1 MLTSAVN
8 LINTARCAGQAMRL
22 TENDIAF
29 SAASTLGA
37 VVKEKVAALLGVPTM
52 FNAEFRILEAK
63 RYCITTLRTGLAA
76 GSPVPPSLVR
86 SMKRERGVMGMLISF
101 GMTEISPVTF
111 MMSLDGSEETMS
123 TAIGRVLPHT
133 RTKVVDPEGNTALV
147 GQKGLQNKWP
157 MPVNSCFSNRGGS
170 NWSGFTNDA
179 VTSFRISG
187 GCCRFYKDA
196 DCQGGPMFTECNI
209 DVPSIHDRYGQFND
223 QLSSV
228 FCY

>member
-1 MLTSAVN
+1 MFSSITQAPMLA
-8 LINTARCAGQAMRL
+8 
-22 TENDIAF
+22 
-29 SAASTLGA
+29 LG
-37 VVKEKVAALLGVPTM
+37 
-52 FNAEFRILEAK
+52 
-63 RYCITTLRTGLAA
+63 
-76 GSPVPPSLVR
+76 
-86 SMKRERGVMGMLISF
+86 
-101 GMTEISPVTF
+101 
-111 MMSLDGSEETMS
+111 
-123 TAIGRVLPHT
+123 
-133 RTKVVDPEGNTALV
+133 TALSV
-147 GQKGLQNKWP
+147 LLVPAMALDLALCYDRDYRGGCANKWP